1 MLCPDSGC
9 VPPYWSFH
17 SNDLGRLQRRSAGEL
32 CFVALRMLTVW
43 MLLRSSK
50 LRMNKTLQA
59 ATFPLH
65 HLRGF
70 FPPAHAPPGHEEM
83 DEDVRLDKDWLRVML
98 LHFKESISD
107 RDDISLISFCLDDTE
122 ESISFPGGKYL

>member
-1 MLCPDSGC
+1 
-9 VPPYWSFH
+9 
-17 SNDLGRLQRRSAGEL
+17 
-32 CFVALRMLTVW
+32 
-43 MLLRSSK
+43 
-50 LRMNKTLQA
+50 
-59 ATFPLH
+59 
-65 HLRGF
+65 
-70 FPPAHAPPGHEEM
+70 M